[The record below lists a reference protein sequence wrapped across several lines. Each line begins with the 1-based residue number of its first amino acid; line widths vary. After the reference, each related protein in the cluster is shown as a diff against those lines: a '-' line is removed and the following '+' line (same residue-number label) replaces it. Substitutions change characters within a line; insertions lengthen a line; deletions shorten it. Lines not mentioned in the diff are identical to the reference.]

1 MKTKLDYDIIAKCL
15 SPSVKERIL
24 YELSSPKKRLKA
36 FERFAHNLD
45 TIIKD
50 ECILYKDSSISDTI
64 KSEIKNTVS
73 ECTVLSL
80 EYQQGKNMSIDE
92 AFDYL
97 VYECFFAMII
107 TEKWLIIK
115 PERECGKT
123 LFYFLRTN

>member
-1 MKTKLDYDIIAKCL
+1 MKTKLDYDIIAKFL

-45 TIIKD
+45 TVIKD
-50 ECILYKDSSISDTI
+50 ECIFYKDSSISDTV
-64 KSEIKNTVS
+64 KAEIKNTAS

-80 EYQQGKNMSIDE
+80 EYQQGENMSIDE

-107 TEKWLIIK
+107 TKNWLIIK
-115 PERECGKT
+115 PERECGKS
-123 LFYFLRTN
+123 LFYVLRTK